1 MSPFLLFLLLI
12 LVVFIALGLFVRAQW
27 RNTREALKQAALR
40 ASVAASE
47 AAARAAGQGGAT
59 QPAPGRAID
68 HENDLANDVAGNGAP
83 AGAKQASAGGAG
95 ASGTSAGGTGAGGA
109 GASGAGASETGAGG
123 TSAAGTVAND
133 ADASKASAEAGAP
146 DADAAPYTLDPALLA
161 LALSGGSV
169 QRGAQT
175 IGFVAHDIGLLEVT
189 TGRVAAS
196 DPLVSPDPPAFTQ
209 AVPNGRHPVRVIAAR
224 FGEDERIAYALL
236 RFSEASAVR
245 WANARSGEEDT
256 QPLGAGEFFGYG
268 VDSGTGCFMDPHAG
282 RLLSARMEQEDDY
295 FETIIDEMEKTY
307 AHTRSWADIH
317 PDASSPSN
325 VICFSSGWGDGS
337 YPSFFGFDAEG
348 KVAVLVTD
356 FMVVGEE

>member
-95 ASGTSAGGTGAGGA
+95 A
-109 GASGAGASETGAGG
+109 
-123 TSAAGTVAND
+123 ND

-175 IGFVAHDIGLLEVT
+175 IGFIAHNIGLLEVT

-236 RFSEASAVR
+236 RFSQASAVR

-348 KVAVLVTD
+348 NVAVLVTD